1 MIDDRKVPASAI
13 WALGATQIV
22 GYGTLYY
29 SYSILAPA
37 VAAELAWSQQWVFA
51 ILSLSLLASA
61 VLAPIAGR
69 WADRFGAGT
78 LLVPGS
84 VAAAAA
90 LLLCALVPGR
100 VGFAIGVLAM
110 QLASCFVLYSTAFVA
125 IVQLG
130 GRDAQRS
137 ITHLTLIAGFAS
149 TLFWPLTTALHEHFG
164 WREILAIFAALNLCV
179 CLPLHA
185 WLARLSQR
193 TRGKTDN
200 PPLLA
205 VAGSNY
211 APHAAWSLRLLAR
224 VPDGRGPHG
233 MRGPH

>member
-22 GYGTLYY
+22 GYGTLFY

-51 ILSLSLLASA
+51 ILSVSLLASA

-84 VAAAAA
+84 LAAAAA
-90 LLLCALVPGR
+90 LLLCALAPGR

-164 WREILAIFAALNLCV
+164 WREISGDLRRAQSRPVPAASCMARAPVAALPTTGPKARRCRQS
-179 CLPLHA
+179 PPAPFMLHT
-185 WLARLSQR
+185 L
-193 TRGKTDN
+193 RGR
-200 PPLLA
+200 P
-205 VAGSNY
+205 S
-211 APHAAWSLRLLAR
+211 SS
-224 VPDGRGPHG
+224 
-233 MRGPH
+233 